1 MPLSSFKSN
10 RSKRFKALMKV
21 RPKVKRIVGLTGT
34 PSSNGLMDLWAEF
47 RLLDMGER
55 LGKFIGQYREIYF
68 KPDKRNG
75 PIIYSYKLLP
85 FAEDAIYEKISDITV
100 SMKAEDYL
108 KMPEKIKNEVFVNL
122 SDKERDIYETL
133 RKDLVVS
140 IKEKDIDAVNSEAL
154 SNKLLQMASGSVYD
168 EDKNMIR
175 IHDRKIDALEDL
187 IEGANGKPVPIAYWY
202 KSDLKRIKDK
212 FDVRELKTS
221 KDFKE

>member
-1 MPLSSFKSN
+1 
-10 RSKRFKALMKV
+10 MKV

-75 PIIYSYKLLP
+75 PIIYSYKPLP

>member
-1 MPLSSFKSN
+1 
-10 RSKRFKALMKV
+10 MKV

-55 LGKFIGQYREIYF
+55 LGRFIGQYREIYF

-75 PIIYSYKLLP
+75 PIIYSYKPLP

-108 KMPEKIKNEVFVNL
+108 KMPKKINNEVFVNL

-133 RKDLVVS
+133 KKDLVVS
-140 IKEKDIDAVNSEAL
+140 NKDKDIDAVNAAAL
-154 SNKLLQMASGSVYD
+154 SNKLLQMTSGSVYD
-168 EDKNMIR
+168 EDKNKIH
-175 IHDRKIDALEDL
+175 IHDRKLDALEDL

-202 KSDLKRIKDK
+202 KSDLKRIKIG
-212 FDVRELKTS
+212 LM
-221 KDFKE
+221 